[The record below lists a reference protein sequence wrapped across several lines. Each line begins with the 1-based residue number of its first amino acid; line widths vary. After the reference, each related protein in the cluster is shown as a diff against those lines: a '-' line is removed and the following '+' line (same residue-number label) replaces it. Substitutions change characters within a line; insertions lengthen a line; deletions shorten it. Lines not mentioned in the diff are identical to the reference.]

1 MINEKMIVFYLKK
14 GMADPG
20 PFLVIQD

>member
-14 GMADPG
+14 GLADPG